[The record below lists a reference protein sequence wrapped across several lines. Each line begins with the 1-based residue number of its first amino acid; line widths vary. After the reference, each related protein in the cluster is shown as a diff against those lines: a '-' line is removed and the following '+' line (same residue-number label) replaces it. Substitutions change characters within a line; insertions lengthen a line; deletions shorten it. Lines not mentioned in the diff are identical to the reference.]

1 MGAEVFYHK
10 VKAKSAEKAFS
21 NAIDEAH
28 WHHGHAGYTGTIA
41 EKGSFVMIPLP
52 KDKDP
57 YEYANE
63 LIDADDSRINDK
75 WGAAGC
81 FKLANGEFFFFGW
94 ASC

>member
-1 MGAEVFYHK
+1 
-10 VKAKSAEKAFS
+10 
-21 NAIDEAH
+21 
-28 WHHGHAGYTGTIA
+28 
-41 EKGSFVMIPLP
+41 MIPLP

-57 YEYANE
+57 YDYANE